1 MRYILVL
8 MLLFLAAK
16 IQAVEWEDQQLFK
29 GQNST
34 QTLRVIS
41 STDTAIFAPIIH
53 SFLQSNPDLNIH
65 YQVAIS
71 ADVYSEFRANPEH
84 YDVVV
89 SSAMDLQLK
98 LVNDGFAQPVEGLE
112 HPAWA
117 QWRRSLFGFTLE
129 SASIVINK
137 AAFEHLPVPGSRQEM
152 IEIMRANPD
161 TFSGRIGTYDVRQ
174 SGLGY
179 LFATQ
184 DARASETYWRLME
197 IMGSLRTRLYCCS
210 GAMIDDLADGTL
222 AISYNVL
229 GSYASAREDVADKI
243 DVILPS
249 DFPNT
254 MMRTALVASNTPNAD
269 AAILFMRHLVSS
281 RWSDTDSQT
290 IPLPPLTAYQN
301 NSQQSIIALN
311 PGLMV
316 FLDDMKRKTFIDEW
330 ESAIIQP

>member
-8 MLLFLAAK
+8 MLLFWAAQV
-16 IQAVEWEDQQLFK
+16 QAVEWEDQQLFK
-29 GQNST
+29 GQSGAR
-34 QTLRVIS
+34 TLRVIS
-41 STDTAIFAPIIH
+41 STDTAIFAPVIE
-53 SFLQSNPDLNIH
+53 SFLQSNPSLNID
-65 YQVAIS
+65 YKVAIS
-71 ADVYSEFRANPEH
+71 ADIYSEFRKNPDQ

-98 LVNDGFAQPVEGLE
+98 LVNDGFAQPVEGVA
-112 HPAWA
+112 HPEWA
-117 QWRRSLFGFTLE
+117 QWRSSLFGFTLE

-137 AAFEHLPVPGSRQEM
+137 AAFENLPVPDSRQEM
-152 IEIMRANPD
+152 IEVMRANSD

-210 GAMIDDLADGTL
+210 GAMIDDLANGTL
-222 AISYNVL
+222 VISYNVL

-243 DVILPS
+243 EVILPS

-254 MMRTALVASNTPNAD
+254 MMRTALVASKTLNSG
-269 AAILFMRHLVSS
+269 AATLFMRHLISS
-281 RWSDTDSQT
+281 RWSNPDSEN
-290 IPLPPLTAYQN
+290 IPLPPLTTFQD